1 MSLAMKSRQCLQQQ
15 QGRPGGSRRTVSAR
29 VEILMKS
36 AALRTV
42 LLVLVFCGT
51 VLSAPDLFARTRS
64 SAGTPSDLDAAE
76 FLQARDEGGY
86 VDMDE
91 DGEGDYFVDE
101 DGDGIDDR
109 RTRRHQKRNRQRWG
123 DEQERGNVSGDGG
136 QGSGGSKGYGAG
148 AGPGP
153 GPGGGGR

>member
-1 MSLAMKSRQCLQQQ
+1 MSLVVKDVRCLRQQ
-15 QGRPGGSRRTVSAR
+15 QGRPGGSRRTVPAR

-36 AALRTV
+36 AGFRTV
-42 LLVLVFCGT
+42 LLVLVLWGT
-51 VLSAPDLFARTRS
+51 VLSPPDLFARTPS
-64 SAGTPSDLDAAE
+64 SAGTSSNLDEAE

-91 DGEGDYFVDE
+91 DGEGDHFVDE

-123 DEQERGNVSGDGG
+123 DEQQRGNVSGDGG
-136 QGSGGSKGYGAG
+136 QGAGGGSKGYGAG

-153 GPGGGGR
+153 GGGGR